1 MSEVVGNLDN
11 YRRIEKA
18 IHYLIAHH
26 QEQPSLK
33 DVAQEVCLSEAHLQR
48 LFTQWVG
55 ASPKKFLQFININ
68 YARYL
73 MQQKQTPTLFDITD
87 EVGLSSSSRLH
98 DLFVSIEGM
107 TPAEYRDGGKD
118 LTFKFSIGNS
128 ILGDVLVISTDKG
141 ICKVVFLDE
150 GSEELELFKQQY
162 PKATYINEQIA
173 AHQQVMA
180 FLQGENTIG
189 QIKLHLRGT
198 AFQMQI
204 WEALLQIPEGQLT
217 TYGAIANQIGNSK
230 ASRAVGTAIGA
241 NPIAYL
247 IPCHRVIQQSGVL
260 GGYRWGLLRKQV
272 LISKELLKRMNS

>member
-1 MSEVVGNLDN
+1 MSEVIESQDN

-18 IHYLIAHH
+18 IYYLIAHH
-26 QEQPSLK
+26 QEQPSLA
-33 DVAQEVCLSEAHLQR
+33 DVAKSVHLSEAHLQR

-68 YARYL
+68 YAKYL
-73 MQQKQTPTLFDITD
+73 IQEKVTPTLFDVTD

-107 TPAEYRDGGKD
+107 TPAEYRDGGQY
-118 LTFKFSIGNS
+118 LTFSYSVGNS

-141 ICKVVFLDE
+141 ICKVVFMDE

-162 PKATYINEQIA
+162 PKATFIYERTA
-173 AHQQVMA
+173 AHQQVMD
-180 FLQGENTIG
+180 FLHGNHSLE

-204 WEALLQIPEGQLT
+204 WEALLKIPTGQLT
-217 TYGAIANQIGNSK
+217 TYGTIANQIGNAK

-260 GGYRWGLLRKQV
+260 GGYRWGLMRKQI
-272 LISKELLKRMNS
+272 LICKELLINM